1 MSSPVER
8 PPGRRA
14 RNSTTRGTSRS
25 GSRPGPIKVMLG
37 LAACCATA
45 DQDHEQSRGEN
56 SRVRPRNKYSRAC
69 SCRTPLP
76 RTYYSTHS
84 HTPPPGTPS
93 ALSPCCSNSA
103 DNRRIRA
110 AERRLHAKRSGQRV
124 TQYRGGVHIPHNFVN
139 NPGCTTPHAAIP
151 YTHPTNP
158 AVNTSPLSHPRVD
171 TLTHTHHTTPLRST
185 PRPRRTAA
193 RLGPFPPS
201 HLLSHLR
208 GLCYFL
214 YSTARLP

>member
-1 MSSPVER
+1 M
-8 PPGRRA
+8 
-14 RNSTTRGTSRS
+14 
-25 GSRPGPIKVMLG
+25 
-37 LAACCATA
+37 
-45 DQDHEQSRGEN
+45 
-56 SRVRPRNKYSRAC
+56 RPRNKYSRAC

-151 YTHPTNP
+151 YTHTTNP

-185 PRPRRTAA
+185 PRPRPRPRRTAA

-201 HLLSHLR
+201 HLPLPSPGAVLLFVFHSSLALTNKEEPAHQLAFHTMTVLKVR
-208 GLCYFL
+208 NSFDTLAL
-214 YSTARLP
+214 AAIAR